1 MEKSKKK
8 FKDTRVGKFLT
19 KAAPNILKGVSD
31 VVPDAGILKLIGGLI
46 SKDEVLTPKDK
57 EEALKLLDLDI
68 IEIQEISKRWSSD
81 MSSDSWLSKNV
92 RPMMLIF
99 LTISTW
105 LLILMDSLNI
115 DFGVSVEWIDLLKSL
130 LLTTYVAYFGSRGI
144 EKYKYISQK
153 QNTIP
158 KSLSF
163 IFKYI
168 IIFFNIY
175 FQIYIYIYISNYL
188 FYIFEVIKK
197 CKVITYI
204 FKKQI
209 KDGKHKMYSSKKRLL
224 PINCR

>member
-1 MEKSKKK
+1 MAKNKKK

-31 VVPDAGILKLIGGLI
+31 IVPDAGILKLIGGLI

-57 EEALKLLDLDI
+57 EEALKLLELDI
-68 IEIQEISKRWSSD
+68 IEIQEISKRWSAD

-105 LLILMDSLNI
+105 CLILMDSLNI

-130 LLTTYVAYFGSRGI
+130 LITTYVAYFGSRGI

-153 QNTIP
+153 
-158 KSLSF
+158 
-163 IFKYI
+163 
-168 IIFFNIY
+168 
-175 FQIYIYIYISNYL
+175 
-188 FYIFEVIKK
+188 
-197 CKVITYI
+197 
-204 FKKQI
+204 
-209 KDGKHKMYSSKKRLL
+209 
-224 PINCR
+224 

>member
-1 MEKSKKK
+1 MEERKSKKK

-19 KAAPNILKGVSD
+19 KVAPNILKGVSD
-31 VVPDAGILKLIGGLI
+31 IVPDAGILKLVGGLI

-130 LLTTYVAYFGSRGI
+130 LITTYVAYFGSRGM
-144 EKYKYISQK
+144 EKYKYISQNK
-153 QNTIP
+153 
-158 KSLSF
+158 
-163 IFKYI
+163 
-168 IIFFNIY
+168 
-175 FQIYIYIYISNYL
+175 
-188 FYIFEVIKK
+188 
-197 CKVITYI
+197 
-204 FKKQI
+204 
-209 KDGKHKMYSSKKRLL
+209 
-224 PINCR
+224 